1 MFPQYTW
8 RERVADGCIHV
19 VGVTASLVAA
29 VVLMIAASQMLP
41 THSILPLGIYSTGL
55 VAMFGCS
62 AAYNL
67 TMRPRPKEVLRR
79 FDHAAIFVMIAG
91 TYTPIALLAIGGTW
105 GVVLFVVVWSLT
117 LIGVAIKLF
126 YPRTF
131 ERTSIAIY
139 LAQGW
144 AALITID
151 PLVSSVPGPSLLLLG
166 IGGILYTVGVAFHLW
181 RSLRYHNAIWHGF
194 VLVATSLHY
203 AAMLAAMRL
212 L

>member
-19 VGVTASLVAA
+19 VGVTASVAA
-29 VVLMIAASQMLP
+29 ALVLMIIAGQMLP
-41 THSILPLGIYSTGL
+41 PDSMLPLGIYSTGL

-79 FDHAAIFVMIAG
+79 FDHAAIFIMIAG
-91 TYTPIALLAIGGTW
+91 TYTPLALIALGGSW
-105 GVVLFVVVWSLT
+105 GVGLFVAVWAVAI
-117 LIGVAIKLF
+117 IGVAVKLL
-126 YPRTF
+126 YPRAF

-144 AALITID
+144 AALVSID
-151 PLVSSVPGPSLLLLG
+151 PLMTSLPHPSLLLLG
-166 IGGILYTVGVAFHLW
+166 IGGILYTAGVAFHLW

-194 VLVATSLHY
+194 VLVAASLHY
-203 AAMLAAMRL
+203 AAVLAAMKL